1 MEDILMD
8 KKYYW
13 IIDGKY
19 YEVTKKQ
26 YQKFKKEYDHSKMLE
41 EYEEEVVILSLD
53 AMTSSD
59 HPLGDII
66 SDPDV
71 NVEELAIHRILLQQ
85 MRNAR
90 SELDAEEQLLI
101 ELIFDQEKSQDEA
114 SAETGIPQSTISYRL
129 EKALEKM
136 RKKMGIKKISKK

>member
-59 HPLGDII
+59 QPLGDII